1 MLLKS
6 AGIRAE
12 MRPDEGL
19 APMTGLGLPWRRA
32 NYLKSAMELTLAH
45 LQTGSLNSGSE
56 FDMYS
61 KTIQEVE
68 KMREELE
75 YAEQERDT
83 LQQVVTY

>member
-1 MLLKS
+1 
-6 AGIRAE
+6 
-12 MRPDEGL
+12 
-19 APMTGLGLPWRRA
+19 
-32 NYLKSAMELTLAH
+32 MEQTLAH
-45 LQTGSLNSGSE
+45 LQTGSLNSGPE

>member
-1 MLLKS
+1 MCIPGHHITQGISLKLLFFF
-6 AGIRAE
+6 
-12 MRPDEGL
+12 
-19 APMTGLGLPWRRA
+19 
-32 NYLKSAMELTLAH
+32 YQSAMELTLAH

-68 KMREELE
+68 KMRGELE